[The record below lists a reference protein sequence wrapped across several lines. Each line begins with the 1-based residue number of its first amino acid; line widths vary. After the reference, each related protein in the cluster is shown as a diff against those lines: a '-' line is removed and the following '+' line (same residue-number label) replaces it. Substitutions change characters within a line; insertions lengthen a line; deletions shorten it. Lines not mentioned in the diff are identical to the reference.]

1 MNGVFITGSNTNVGK
16 TIVGIEIIKFLSKT
30 RSVKARKPVETNCQI
45 VNGNYL
51 PRDAEALNNAC
62 FKQEPLNK
70 VCPFCFELEASPED
84 ASLDV
89 GTPISLDQLS
99 DACHTGVEGSFVVI
113 EGAGGLYSPIADGA
127 LNSDLA
133 IQLKVPIVIVI
144 RDELGAISQA
154 LMSIEAAKKNNLEVS
169 CVILNEII
177 PNSLSNKK
185 GLIKYTNTPVISFSK
200 KRMQGFYSDIEGLF

>member
-30 RSVKARKPVETNCQI
+30 RPVKARKPVETNCQI

-62 FKQEPLNK
+62 FNQEPLNK

-99 DACHTGVEGSFVVI
+99 DACHTDVEDSFIVI

-133 IQLKVPIVIVI
+133 IQLNVPIVIVI

-154 LMSIEAAKKNNLEVS
+154 LMSIDAAKKNNLEVS

-185 GLIKYTNTPVISFSK
+185 GLIKYTNIPVISFSK
-200 KRMQGFYSDIEGLF
+200 KRMEGFYSDIEVLF

>member
-16 TIVGIEIIKFLSKT
+16 TIVGIEIIKFLSNT

-45 VNGNYL
+45 INGTYL
-51 PRDAEALNNAC
+51 PRDAAALNKAC
-62 FKQEPLNK
+62 FIQEPLNK
-70 VCPFCFELEASPED
+70 VCPFCFELEASPEE

-89 GTPISLDQLS
+89 GAPISLDQLA
-99 DACHTGVEGSFVVI
+99 DACNTDIEGSFIVI
-113 EGAGGLYSPIADGA
+113 EGAGGLYSPIAEGA

-133 IQLKVPIVIVI
+133 LLLKVPIVIVI

-154 LMSIEAAKKNNLEVS
+154 LMSIDAAKKNNLEVA

-177 PNSLSNKK
+177 PNDLYNKK
-185 GLIKYTNTPVISFSK
+185 GLIKYTNIPVISFCK
-200 KRMQGFYSDIEGLF
+200 KRLEDFYSNIEGLF